1 MSLQAILTSLLL
13 PPLLATSLAAQS
25 PALFDAPL
33 LLAYLQTIAPRLKA
47 RSQAR
52 RVVALRGLFRWLREE
67 GQIAV
72 DPSQGLSSP
81 RLAQKLPD
89 LLGRDEV
96 LALLA
101 APPTAAAA
109 PAAADAS
116 DEDSPRITTRVT
128 AKGEVIAEMKVAA
141 KPAAVREQLAGA
153 EKAHGLAPT
162 TVSSKATAD
171 GKCEKVDLQ
180 TRGLI
185 APFVL
190 KTRRCPTAT
199 GWKETLVASDNFVE
213 YWNEWTVKELPEGGV
228 VAFDKAAIANAKPT
242 TAKVPGSGTAAR
254 SYPIRSSARMSAE
267 LNGSTTPLD
276 SVGSMAPINVPVS
289 ALSFQWLA

>member
-1 MSLQAILTSLLL
+1 MLALTLARRLVTRG
-13 PPLLATSLAAQS
+13 LLA
-25 PALFDAPL
+25 
-33 LLAYLQTIAPRLKA
+33 
-47 RSQAR
+47 
-52 RVVALRGLFRWLREE
+52 
-67 GQIAV
+67 
-72 DPSQGLSSP
+72 
-81 RLAQKLPD
+81 
-89 LLGRDEV
+89 

-101 APPTAAAA
+101 AAPTPATAA
-109 PAAADAS
+109 PADTS
-116 DEDSPRITTRVT
+116 DEDSPRITTRIT

-213 YWNEWTVKELPEGGV
+213 YWNEWSVKPLPDGGSLV
-228 VAFDKAAIANAKPT
+228 VFKTRTLPNVA
-242 TAKVPGSGTAAR
+242 VPESLILSQTR
-254 SYPIRSSARMSAE
+254 RV
-267 LNGSTTPLD
+267 LNKLMKNLLG
-276 SVGSMAPINVPVS
+276 
-289 ALSFQWLA
+289 ALGET